1 MSEGIVLHGWSKTYD
16 NTAHS
21 EGSLFLKPEWIIHVI
36 NIIRAVPK
44 EVLNRGEG
52 PKEKLAKHFEKTLID
67 DEFNAFVDLKNTVP
81 KVMLKAIDST
91 QSIKEQKDAM
101 FQATHTVEN
110 NNPAYDNFYGSRSH
124 ILSDLIYAS
133 VLKTAGLPYDHK
145 TNEWV
150 KTI

>member
-1 MSEGIVLHGWSKTYD
+1 M
-16 NTAHS
+16 
-21 EGSLFLKPEWIIHVI
+21 
-36 NIIRAVPK
+36 PK
-44 EVLNRGEG
+44 EVLNRCEG
-52 PKEKLAKHFEKTLID
+52 PKEKLARHFEKTLID

-81 KVMLKAIDST
+81 KVMLKAIYNS
-91 QSIKEQKDAM
+91 QSNTKEQKDAM
-101 FQATHTVEN
+101 FQAAHTVEN

-133 VLKTAGLPYDHK
+133 VLKTVGIAYDHK